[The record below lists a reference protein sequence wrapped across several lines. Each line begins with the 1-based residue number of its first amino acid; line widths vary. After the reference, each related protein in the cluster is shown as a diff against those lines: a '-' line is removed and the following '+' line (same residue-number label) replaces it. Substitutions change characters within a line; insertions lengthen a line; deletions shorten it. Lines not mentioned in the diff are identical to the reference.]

1 MSDGFETERRIQ
13 ATDTSQTSTGIT
25 SRGARASGASN
36 MTDPTTFTSSSDS
49 HGRLR
54 GKRPL
59 AFSAAGK
66 GQQTDRDIGGLRR
79 FIQPTGQEDE
89 IEGECGLMGEEGWDE
104 NTTEEREVGFGCEV
118 KWQLVGY

>member
-1 MSDGFETERRIQ
+1 MSDGFETKRRIQ
-13 ATDTSQTSTGIT
+13 ATDPSQTSTGIT

-36 MTDPTTFTSSSDS
+36 MTNPTTFTSSSDS
-49 HGRLR
+49 HGRLW

-89 IEGECGLMGEEGWDE
+89 IDGECGLMGGGMDGS
-104 NTTEEREVGFGCEV
+104 TTEERRTGMAAR
-118 KWQLVGY
+118 

>member
-1 MSDGFETERRIQ
+1 MSDGFETKRRIQ

-36 MTDPTTFTSSSDS
+36 MTNPTTFTSSSDS
-49 HGRLR
+49 HGRLW
-54 GKRPL
+54 GKGPL

-89 IEGECGLMGEEGWDE
+89 IDGECGLMGEGWDE
-104 NTTEEREVGFGCEV
+104 STTEERRTG
-118 KWQLVGY
+118 LAAR

>member
-1 MSDGFETERRIQ
+1 
-13 ATDTSQTSTGIT
+13 
-25 SRGARASGASN
+25 

-104 NTTEEREVGFGCEV
+104 DTTEEREGRVWLREPVSSPTGLGPAIASSG
-118 KWQLVGY
+118 LV